1 MATRLFGPVTL
12 LVETPFDGQG
22 VSLYA
27 NTGTE
32 VVYRRPALFGLPL
45 LGADEGSR
53 LRSAEDV
60 DVPLPKTTRVAFV
73 AAPAETLDYE
83 FPPEWAE
90 QQVSINIRTFRDGI
104 ENEDIAAE
112 TFVLDA
118 DSELASQLSG
128 TATLLSVELRD
139 AGVVRIRWSW
149 VNTGDIEPESFTLI
163 RTAGPTTPADAEFAA
178 TGDGV
183 YEFDTDELSDA
194 GAYTFKIQAAGGV
207 VTADILTGITFTPDA
222 TGPDAPTGTAEAW

>member
-1 MATRLFGPVTL
+1 MGVRLFGPVTL
-12 LVETPFDGQG
+12 LAETPFSGGG

-27 NTGTE
+27 NFGTQ
-32 VVYRRPALFGLPL
+32 VIYRKPAFFGLPL

-53 LRSAEDV
+53 LRSEEPV
-60 DVPLPKTTRVAFV
+60 DTPLPKTMRVAFV
-73 AAPAETLDYE
+73 ASPAETLDYE

-90 QQVSINIRTFRDGI
+90 QQVSINLRTYRDGI
-104 ENEDIAAE
+104 ENEDISGE
-112 TFVLDA
+112 TFTLNSDIEVEA
-118 DSELASQLSG
+118 QLTG
-128 TATLLSVELRD
+128 VATLLSVELRD

-149 VNTGDIEPESFTLI
+149 VNTGDIEPESFALI
-163 RTAGPTTPADAEFAA
+163 RTAGPTSPVDAEFAA

-194 GAYTFKIQAAGGV
+194 GAYTFKIQAAGGS